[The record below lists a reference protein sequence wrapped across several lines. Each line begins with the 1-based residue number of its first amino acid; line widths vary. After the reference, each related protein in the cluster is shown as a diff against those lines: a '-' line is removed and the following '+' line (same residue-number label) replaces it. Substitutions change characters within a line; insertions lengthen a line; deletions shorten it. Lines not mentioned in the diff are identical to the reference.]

1 MNLKIVIFSEKIENK
16 AGYIKNKGLDWFKP
30 VSKPINTQNCY
41 KTRLMIGLIGS
52 NSTYLNR

>member
-41 KTRLMIGLIGS
+41 KIMIGLIWS
-52 NSTYLNR
+52 NSTDLNR